1 MVQLHRPG
9 RNPDFLEAL
18 GHVLSTD
25 TLALA
30 NGSSS
35 FTNRRG
41 QRAQGDTRPV
51 HGCYRPRPAESS
63 TDVTPAQLAALD
75 DARPVQP

>member
-18 GHVLSTD
+18 GRVLSTD

-41 QRAQGDTRPV
+41 QRTQGDTRPV
-51 HGCYRPRPAESS
+51 HGCSRSAESS
-63 TDVTPAQLAALD
+63 TDVTPAQRAALD
-75 DARPVQP
+75 DARPVQL